1 MITLDSPISIIKGI
15 GPKKTASLKSIELIS
30 ISDLL
35 YYIPRKYL
43 DRNFSNDVFLKEG
56 EIITLLVTVI
66 DSFLAHGKKSRL
78 IVSVKSKR
86 GEQISL
92 IFFKGIHF
100 FKKIIHPGSLLV
112 ISGKLEY
119 FRGMQIIHPEFEV
132 LGSEGEESDLTHAGR
147 IIPLYPSNE
156 TLKEDGLDSKG
167 FRNLV
172 RLVLD
177 EFSIGKIEI
186 QEVLPEKILQ
196 KRNLLR
202 RDKAFE
208 EIHFPTSMEALIN
221 AKRRFAYEELYYFSL
236 LMEFKKQ
243 KRERVKRILWPLPES
258 PTAKK
263 ILKELPYELTQD
275 QLNSITILK
284 DLTKNDV
291 PAAALLQG
299 DVGSGKTIT
308 ALLFALHYIDN
319 NIQVCFVAPT
329 EILARQHYENIL
341 ALFQNSPFLKIDLF
355 LGKDKDKIK
364 KEKTERLKTG
374 DTLLAIGTHTLF
386 QEDVQFKELGLV
398 MIDEQHKFGVEQ
410 RESLRSKG
418 KNPDI
423 LAMTATPIPRT
434 LCLTLYGDLKLITIK
449 NKPKGRKPIVTKW
462 ITEDKRQNV
471 YTSIKKYVSQGRQAF
486 IVYPIIEESE
496 KIDLESCIESYEKLK
511 RDVFREFE
519 VGLLHGKMK
528 TAEKESVMDSFKRN
542 KIQILVTTTVVEVGI
557 DVPNA
562 TVLVIE
568 NSERFGIS
576 QLHQLRG
583 RVGRSELESFC
594 ILMTPNKYSE
604 DAKVRLEA
612 MVESG
617 DGFYLS
623 EVDLKLRGPGEL
635 LGIRQ
640 SGLPDFKV
648 ANLQDDITL
657 IEEARA
663 DIADITSL
671 GELEK
676 TEIAKRF
683 EEGKILFSN

>member
-1 MITLDSPISIIKGI
+1 
-15 GPKKTASLKSIELIS
+15 
-30 ISDLL
+30 
-35 YYIPRKYL
+35 
-43 DRNFSNDVFLKEG
+43 
-56 EIITLLVTVI
+56 
-66 DSFLAHGKKSRL
+66 
-78 IVSVKSKR
+78 
-86 GEQISL
+86 
-92 IFFKGIHF
+92 
-100 FKKIIHPGSLLV
+100 
-112 ISGKLEY
+112 
-119 FRGMQIIHPEFEV
+119 
-132 LGSEGEESDLTHAGR
+132 
-147 IIPLYPSNE
+147 
-156 TLKEDGLDSKG
+156 
-167 FRNLV
+167 
-172 RLVLD
+172 
-177 EFSIGKIEI
+177 
-186 QEVLPEKILQ
+186 
-196 KRNLLR
+196 
-202 RDKAFE
+202 
-208 EIHFPTSMEALIN
+208 
-221 AKRRFAYEELYYFSL
+221 
-236 LMEFKKQ
+236 MEFKKQ

-568 NSERFGIS
+568 NSDRFGIS

-583 RVGRSELESFC
+583 RVGRSDLESFC
-594 ILMTPNKYSE
+594 ILMTSLNYSE